1 MSAGFRKSLFGFNQ
15 NDVIEYVRK
24 SSEAAKQRENELLGA
39 LEESK
44 KENEILEE
52 TNIQL
57 SSRVAEFERKCNE
70 INAMCEKM
78 SRLYVTAKASSKAL
92 VDNTEENC
100 KVLQVQID
108 NNLNTLEEVQSAL
121 SKLKSQ
127 VMKTADVYTKEVDS
141 VSDCLQTAKDV
152 INSNK
157 EDSEDALKKFGE
169 ALNK

>member
-15 NDVIEYVRK
+15 NDVIEYVKK
-24 SSEAAKQRENELLGA
+24 SSEAAKQREDELLLA
-39 LEESK
+39 LAK
-44 KENEILEE
+44 KEKENKILEE

-57 SSRVAEFERKCNE
+57 SSRVAEFEKKCNE

-78 SRLYVTAKASSKAL
+78 SRLYITAKASSKAL
-92 VDNTEENC
+92 MDNTEENC
-100 KVLQVQID
+100 RVMQVQID

-127 VMKTADVYTKEVDS
+127 VVKTADVYTKEVDS
-141 VSDCLQTAKDV
+141 VSDCLQTAKEV

-157 EDSEDALKKFGE
+157 DNSDDALKKFSE

>member
-78 SRLYVTAKASSKAL
+78 SRLYVTAKAGSKAL